1 VSESGPAHPGHAD
14 LDRVFREEHG
24 RVVATLTR
32 RLGEIDVAEEA
43 AQEAYLIALQRWPET
58 GLPPNPGAWLTTTAY
73 NRAIDR
79 IRRESTRDSRQARAA
94 MISDTG
100 DDPGDPISSVVD
112 DRLRLM
118 FTCCHPA
125 LATSAQVALTLRLL
139 GGLSVAE
146 IAGAFLVDE
155 AAMAK
160 RLTRSKQKIKA
171 ARIPYRVPSDA
182 ELPGRLR
189 GVLATLFLV
198 FNEGYLPSAP
208 PGLPTENRGTPTE
221 PGNSAPVS
229 AVRVSPMRV
238 SPVRVSPV
246 RVSPV
251 RVSAVQMRAESV
263 GAAHGAIRTDLCAEA
278 IRLTRILATLMP
290 DEPEVLGLLALML
303 LTDARRASRVS
314 GGSLVALADQDRSR
328 WDQDLIAEGHDIV
341 RGCLRRGRPGR
352 YQILAAI
359 NAVHTDAASVQATD
373 WRQVL
378 ALYDQ
383 LLAVD
388 PSPIVALNRAIAI
401 AEVDGPTAALEILD
415 GLPLAGYHAY
425 QATRA
430 DLLRRAGSPEA
441 AASAYQRALDLTGNP
456 AERAFLRGRLDEL
469 GAAPD
474 RGG

>member
-1 VSESGPAHPGHAD
+1 VSESGPADPGHAD
-14 LDRVFREEHG
+14 LDRVFRSEHG

-32 RLGEIDVAEEA
+32 RLGDIDLAEEA
-43 AQEAYLIALQRWPET
+43 AQEAYLIALQRWPES
-58 GLPPNPGAWLTTTAY
+58 GLPPNPGAWLTTTAH

-79 IRRESTRDSRQARAA
+79 IRRESTRDSRQAQAP

-118 FTCCHPA
+118 FTCCHPS

-208 PGLPTENRGTPTE
+208 PGLPTENPGTPTE
-221 PGNSAPVS
+221 PGNSVP
-229 AVRVSPMRV
+229 V

-246 RVSPV
+246 QV
-251 RVSAVQMRAESV
+251 RAESV

-314 GGSLVALADQDRSR
+314 GGSLVVLSDQDRSR

-359 NAVHTDAASVQATD
+359 NAVHTDAASVHATD

>member
-1 VSESGPAHPGHAD
+1 VSESGPADPGHAD
-14 LDRVFREEHG
+14 LDRVFRSEHG

-32 RLGEIDVAEEA
+32 RLGDIDLAEEA
-43 AQEAYLIALQRWPET
+43 AQEAYLIALQRWPES
-58 GLPPNPGAWLTTTAY
+58 GLPPNPGAWLTTTAH

-79 IRRESTRDSRQARAA
+79 IRRESTRDSRQAQAP

-118 FTCCHPA
+118 FTCCHPS

-208 PGLPTENRGTPTE
+208 PGLPTENPGTPTE
-221 PGNSAPVS
+221 PGNSVP
-229 AVRVSPMRV
+229 V

-246 RVSPV
+246 QV
-251 RVSAVQMRAESV
+251 RAESV

-278 IRLTRILATLMP
+278 IRLTRVLATLMP

-314 GGSLVALADQDRSR
+314 GGSLVVLSDQDRSR

-359 NAVHTDAASVQATD
+359 NAVHTDAASVHATD

>member
-1 VSESGPAHPGHAD
+1 VSESGPADPGHAD

-32 RLGEIDVAEEA
+32 RLGDIDLAEEA

-79 IRRESTRDSRQARAA
+79 IRRESTRDSRQAQAA
-94 MISDTG
+94 MISDTS
-100 DDPGDPISSVVD
+100 DDPGNPASSVVD

-118 FTCCHPA
+118 FTCCHPS

-208 PGLPTENRGTPTE
+208 SGLPTENPGTPTE
-221 PGNSAPVS
+221 PGNSVP
-229 AVRVSPMRV
+229 
-238 SPVRVSPV
+238 VSPV

-251 RVSAVQMRAESV
+251 RVSAEPVSPVRVSPVQVSAGSV

-314 GGSLVALADQDRSR
+314 GGSLVVLSDQDRSR

-359 NAVHTDAASVQATD
+359 NAVHTDAASVHATD
-373 WRQVL
+373 WRQVV

-469 GAAPD
+469 GAGPV